1 MRKKKIGILG
11 GTFNPIHNGHLF
23 IAEQVRTKLNLDKV
37 LFMPDYI
44 PPHIDQKSAIS
55 SVDRVN
61 MVNLAIKDNH
71 NFGILMDEIDR
82 KGKSYTYDTMNALLR
97 NNPNSDY
104 YFIIGGDMVHYL
116 PKWYKIDELTKI
128 IKFVGIQ
135 RGKYDNNSKY
145 SIIKLNVHKL
155 DISSTLIR
163 NSIKDGQ
170 SVRYL
175 IPDEVLQYIKE
186 HHIYE

>member
-1 MRKKKIGILG
+1 MQKKKIGILG

-23 IAEQVRTKLNLDKV
+23 IAEQVRTKLNLDKI

-44 PPHIDQKSAIS
+44 PPHIDKKSAVS
-55 SVDRVN
+55 SIHRVN
-61 MVNLAIKDNH
+61 MVDLAIHSNPH
-71 NFGILMDEIDR
+71 FSILMDEINR
-82 KGKSYTYDTMNALLR
+82 EGKSYTYDTMNSLT
-97 NNPNSDY
+97 NNQPDVDY

-116 PKWYKIDELTKI
+116 PKWYRIDELTKM

-135 RGKYDNNSKY
+135 RAEYNNNSQY
-145 SIIKLNVHKL
+145 NIIKLNVHKL

-163 NSIKDGQ
+163 NSIKNGQ

-175 IPDEVLQYIKE
+175 IPDEVLKYIKE